1 MYIYIDLVFVINLVM
16 DTALIWAAGIFLKED
31 IRFRRILLR
40 WHTRCIAVCGF
51 ACMPVQPHIVADTV
65 GNRLDGGFSHN
76 RIQTA
81 FLSASVQAY
90 ACGRVSAFV
99 SCRRI
104 FGGNVH
110 AV

>member
-31 IRFRRILLR
+31 IRFRWILLGG
-40 WHTRCIAVCGF
+40 ILGALLYVVS
-51 ACMPVQPHIVADTV
+51 PVQPHIVADTV
-65 GNRLDGGFSHN
+65 RNRLNGGFSHN

-90 ACGRVSAFV
+90 ACGLRFGI
-99 SCRRI
+99 CFRRRI